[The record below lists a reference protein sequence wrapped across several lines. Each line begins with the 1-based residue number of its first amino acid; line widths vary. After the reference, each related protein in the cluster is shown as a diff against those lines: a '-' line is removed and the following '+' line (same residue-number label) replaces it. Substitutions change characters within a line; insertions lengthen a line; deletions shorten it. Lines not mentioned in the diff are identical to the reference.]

1 MQNIKT
7 PPPENYT
14 SGATIFGSFQVQQP
28 DDEFEVYVVVGR
40 SGEPITANSSSSN
53 GQSKSTWDPPGV
65 FVNRYT
71 TKDFVTWSAPV
82 SRISRILLYNP
93 RSNSFVSLKKKER
106 KKRWRRTQHPTP
118 TSSQVGR
125 WLPSVYADVRAR
137 ALNNANNA
145 SNVRRIV
152 IVIVI
157 GIVLML

>member
-82 SRISRILLYNP
+82 SRISRILLYQP
-93 RSNSFVSLKKKER
+93 AFKLLCIAQKKRKKE
-106 KKRWRRTQHPTP
+106 TMAEDAAPHTNIF
-118 TSSQVGR
+118 SSRASAAFCVCR
-125 WLPSVYADVRAR
+125 RAR
-137 ALNNANNA
+137 A
-145 SNVRRIV
+145 RTQQR
-152 IVIVI
+152 
-157 GIVLML
+157 